1 MGVKLYALDM
11 SPPVR
16 ACMMALGVFN
26 VPFEKILVNVQGG
39 EHLTPEYLKKNP
51 LHTIPVL
58 EDGDITIHDSHAIL
72 TYLADTYG
80 KDDSWYPKDVK
91 KRTLVNQ
98 KLFFNAGVMFQKLRN
113 ITYNIVLKGKKTIEP
128 ELLDGVTEG
137 YEFMEAFLSRSK
149 YIAGDHV
156 TIADIAI
163 LSTVSTQDLILPIDA
178 QKYPKLKAWLE
189 ELKATPYCKK
199 YNEEGANAL
208 GAYVKKSVS
217 S

>member
-1 MGVKLYALDM
+1 MGVKLYVLDL

-16 ACMMALGVFN
+16 ACMMACGIFN
-26 VPFEKILVNVQGG
+26 VPFEKIIVNVKAG
-39 EHLTPEYLKKNP
+39 ENLTPEFLKKNP

-58 EDGDITIHDSHAIL
+58 EDGDLIIHDSHAIL

-98 KLFFNAGVMFQKLRN
+98 KLFFNAAVLFQKLRN
-113 ITYNIVLKGKKTIEP
+113 ITYNVILKGKKTIEQ

-137 YEFMEAFLSRSK
+137 YEFTEAFLSRTK
-149 YIAGDHV
+149 YIAGDRV
-156 TIADIAI
+156 TIADLAI
-163 LSTVSTQDLILPIDA
+163 LSTVSTLEHILPINA

-208 GAYVKKSVS
+208 GAFIKESVS